1 MLIPKLKSTGSLY
14 VFNTPFNAAYMLKFL
29 AEEKMFF
36 RNWIVWNK
44 KDGMSAPKR
53 QYANAQ
59 EAILF
64 FTKSQEHVF
73 NYDDIRVPYESTSRI
88 KYAQTSGIL
97 KNGKRWHPNSKGK
110 LCTEVWHFSGERH
123 KNKINGKTQKMPHL
137 TPKSFDMIERMIT
150 ASSNEGDLVLD
161 CFMGSGTTALASRKL
176 KRDYIG
182 CENNEIYYQLCMD
195 NLKSKKS

>member
-1 MLIPKLKSTGSLY
+1 M
-14 VFNTPFNAAYMLKFL
+14 V
-29 AEEKMFF
+29 F
-36 RNWIVWNK
+36 RNWVVWNK

-64 FTKSQEHVF
+64 FTKSQKHVF
-73 NYDDIRVPYESTSRI
+73 NYDDIRVSYESTNRI
-88 KYAQTSGIL
+88 KHAQINGIL

-176 KRDYIG
+176 KRNYIG
-182 CENNEIYYQLCMD
+182 CKNNKIYYQLCMD
-195 NLKSKKS
+195 NLKSKKIKMTIK